1 MVLTQNKVHHMPIL
15 INVLEPVIILGLHW
29 CKESTGDLDSIPGS
43 GRSPGEEKG
52 NPFQYS
58 FQENSMNRG
67 AWQAID
73 QEFTKSWM

>member
-1 MVLTQNKVHHMPIL
+1 MPIL
-15 INVLEPVIILGLHW
+15 INVLEPVIILGLPW

-52 NPFQYS
+52 NPLQYS

-67 AWQAID
+67 AWQATD
-73 QEFTKSWM
+73 QEFAKSWM